1 MSVASLI
8 ALGAGWLPRFP
19 FLRVIG
25 AWMTGASIAGG
36 RNAEPFAIGLF
47 MIANEVVAAVL
58 YAKALLL
65 RVRVEIAPQ

>member
-1 MSVASLI
+1 
-8 ALGAGWLPRFP
+8 
-19 FLRVIG
+19 
-25 AWMTGASIAGG
+25 MTGASIAGG

-58 YAKALLL
+58 YAKAMLL